1 MAQTAREF
9 FEGLEARLN
18 ASGVGDASGSYR
30 FDIEGAGSWHV
41 DLVGGRAEVTESD
54 AGGDC
59 VIRMKEA
66 VLLRLLS
73 GDQNPMTAFMTGKI
87 KVDGDVGMAMRLKDL
102 LG

>member
-18 ASGVGDASGSYR
+18 ASGVGEASGSYL
-30 FDIEGAGSWHV
+30 FDIAGAGSWRV
-41 DLVGGRAEVTESD
+41 DLTDGRAHVTESD
-54 AGGDC
+54 QGGDC
-59 VIRMKEA
+59 VIRVKED
-66 VLLRLLS
+66 VLLRLIS
-73 GDQNPMTAFMTGKI
+73 GDQNPMTAFMMGKI

>member
-30 FDIEGAGSWHV
+30 FDIAGAGSWRV
-41 DLVGGRAEVTESD
+41 DLTDGRAQVSESD
-54 AGGDC
+54 EGGDC
-59 VIRMKEA
+59 VVRVKED
-66 VLLRLLS
+66 VLLRLIS
-73 GDQNPMTAFMTGKI
+73 GDQNPMTAFMMGKI